1 MHAFSQLMTELVST
15 VRIELI
21 SELVQHDRE

>member
-1 MHAFSQLMTELVST
+1 MKIKHAT

-21 SELVQHDRE
+21 SYTED